1 MLGIVDTFGEDLPP
15 TCQSTCQEAWA
26 IFDPF
31 LAKYGSDYQICE
43 RTTRV
48 LRLGLTFFG
57 DTALPVLPSVLGQMA
72 QSFESTGHSS
82 YLWISGKVIGRFGN
96 EESPQLRASFQEVYE
111 RSSHKVLELLQTKA
125 PAQIPD
131 GTLFLLACEMRY

>member
-15 TCQSTCQEAWA
+15 ACQSTCQEAWG

-48 LRLGLTFFG
+48 LRLGLAFFG
-57 DTALPVLPSVLGQMA
+57 DTALPVLPSVLARMA
-72 QSFESTGHSS
+72 QSFEATGHSS
-82 YLWISGKVIGRFGN
+82 YLWISGKIVGRFGN
-96 EESPQLRASFQEVYE
+96 EESPQMRASFKEVFE
-111 RSSHKVLELLQTKA
+111 RSSSKVVQLLQEKS
-125 PAQIPD
+125 PGQIPD
-131 GTLFLLACEMRY
+131 GTPVF

>member
-15 TCQSTCQEAWA
+15 TCQNTCQEAWA

-31 LAKYGSDYQICE
+31 LAKFGTDYQLCE

-57 DTALPVLPSVLGQMA
+57 DTALSILPAVLSRMA
-72 QSFESTGHSS
+72 HSFEATGHSS

-96 EESPQLRASFQEVYE
+96 EENPQLRASYKEVYE
-111 RSSHKVLELLQTKA
+111 RSSNKVVQLLQEKT

-131 GTLFLLACEMRY
+131 GMR